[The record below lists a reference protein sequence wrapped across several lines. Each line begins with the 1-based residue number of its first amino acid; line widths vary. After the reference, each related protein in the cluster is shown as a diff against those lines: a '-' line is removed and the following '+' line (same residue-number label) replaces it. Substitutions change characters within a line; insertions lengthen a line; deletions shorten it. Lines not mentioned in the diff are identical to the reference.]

1 MQCLLAAQW
10 TRHRE
15 TPREPTAEKTPGR
28 ALRLIL
34 STAYRKPPKVQRLLR
49 KGGLSHMLCK

>member
-1 MQCLLAAQW
+1 MQCLLEAQW

-15 TPREPTAEKTPGR
+15 GPTVEVTPGR
-28 ALRLIL
+28 ALCLML
-34 STAYRKPPKVQRLLR
+34 STAYRKPPKVQWLLR